1 MAKKSYDWVSIK
13 LEFVKSTLSIRDFAE
28 AYGIPHS
35 TLLKRAAAEKW
46 SDERN
51 QIGIRLESKAV
62 EKVTDDKS
70 DELAQFERKSLKAIS
85 QTHDKLLAI
94 LDMAKKPSEL
104 KAVSSALV
112 DLQKVYR
119 LALGASTENQATT
132 EGFDRESWLK
142 KLSEYEQG
150 TDK

>member
-1 MAKKSYDWVSIK
+1 MAKKSYDWVAIK
-13 LEFVKSTLSIRDFAE
+13 LEFVKSTLSIRDFAQ

-35 TLLKRAAAEKW
+35 TLLKKAAAEKW

-62 EKVTDDKS
+62 DKVTDDKS

-85 QTHDKLLAI
+85 RTHDKLLMM
-94 LDMAKKPSEL
+94 LEMAEKPSEL
-104 KAVSSALV
+104 KAVSGALV

-119 LALGASTENQATT
+119 LALGASTENQANKTVSD
-132 EGFDRESWLK
+132 FSDWLESV
-142 KLSEYEQG
+142 SNG
-150 TDK
+150 TAGSS